1 MVTSASAT
9 YSSFGRSVAADEF
22 KVVVLGSAGVG
33 KSAFTSQFMKQQF
46 IEVYEPTIEDSFKKF
61 CMMDGENCMLDVL
74 DTAGKKEYVGLRDK
88 HIANGEVFLIIYD
101 TTNRTS
107 FEEASALYGQINR
120 IKQTRPSD
128 GYLGSVPIVLIANKC
143 DASDSAVTS
152 DEGLGLA
159 REFQCPFVEAS
170 ARLDVNVQDAFTLLV
185 REAKRYR
192 KYVQERSARVAAEA
206 TKEKER
212 RALHSR
218 ASNAGSC
225 CVM

>member
-1 MVTSASAT
+1 MVSSTSGT
-9 YSSFGRSVAADEF
+9 YTSFGRSVAADEF

-61 CMMDGENCMLDVL
+61 CIMDGENCMLDVL

-88 HIANGEVFLIIYD
+88 HIANGEVFLIIYS

-107 FEEASALYGQINR
+107 FEEASALYRQINR
-120 IKQTRPSD
+120 IKQTRQSD
-128 GYLGSVPIVLIANKC
+128 GYLGSIPIVLIANQC
-143 DASDSAVTS
+143 DAPDSVVTS
-152 DEGLGLA
+152 DEGLELA

-170 ARLDVNVQDAFTLLV
+170 AKLDVNVQDAFTLLV

-192 KYVQERSARVAAEA
+192 KYVQERSLRLAAEA
-206 TKEKER
+206 TREKER

-218 ASNAGSC
+218 SSSSGSC